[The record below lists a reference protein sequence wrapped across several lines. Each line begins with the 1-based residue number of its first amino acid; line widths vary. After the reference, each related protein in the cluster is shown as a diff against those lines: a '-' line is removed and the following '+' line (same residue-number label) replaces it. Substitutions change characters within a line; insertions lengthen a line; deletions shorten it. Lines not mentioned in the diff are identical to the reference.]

1 MYVGVDQCVLE
12 IVRVLPLLYTVVT
25 LIIPKSL
32 SLSFWGAFSGFSG
45 FWGIRDA
52 ASITGQEDMETDRRA
67 AEDLTTTGR
76 TADYSLF
83 S

>member
-1 MYVGVDQCVLE
+1 MYVGVDQRAIECVCVLP
-12 IVRVLPLLYTVVT
+12 VLSTAVT
-25 LIIPKSL
+25 LIIPKSP

-52 ASITGQEDMETDRRA
+52 ASITSQEVMETDRRA

-76 TADYSLF
+76 TADNSLF